1 MENVALLVFCR
12 YGCRNNGEFLGNTW
26 SNWRAISLMHHKTW
40 TTLRDGSLLATLAVA
55 VVGLVALVSS
65 GSPSPRLSPAPKPTA
80 VARGN
85 MPPVTFTIKQS
96 ETRNASRLMAAFD
109 RIGYDLDAVAAG
121 YISVPRVLLAALPPD
136 IDDIDGLDARKAL
149 FLRTLLP
156 VVLSVNDHIGADR
169 AHLLKVREIINSG
182 AALSTEDVQWVM
194 SLADAYD
201 QPDADLD
208 ALVKKVD
215 VIPPSLTLAQAIVE
229 SGWGTSRIA
238 REQNALFGQFG
249 EDESGQYAYRN
260 FTSLSEA
267 VESYALNLNTHRAYR
282 EFRHARSRMRVK
294 SGEIDGFQLAATM
307 HRYSER
313 GSEYVDSLRS
323 IMNAN
328 SLDAFDAAR
337 LNTRSVATIV
347 ASNVR

>member
-1 MENVALLVFCR
+1 
-12 YGCRNNGEFLGNTW
+12 
-26 SNWRAISLMHHKTW
+26 MHHKTR

-65 GSPSPRLSPAPKPTA
+65 GSPSPRMSPAPKPTA
-80 VARGN
+80 VVRGT
-85 MPPVTFTIKQS
+85 MPPVTYTIKQS

-109 RIGYDLDAVAAG
+109 RIGYDLNAVAAG
-121 YISVPRVLLAALPPD
+121 YISVPRVLLASLPPD

-149 FLRTLLP
+149 FLRTMLP
-156 VVLSVNDHIGADR
+156 VVLNVNDKIGADR
-169 AHLLKVREIINSG
+169 ARLLKVRETVNSG
-182 AALSTEDVQWVM
+182 AALSPEDVQWVM

-201 QPDADLD
+201 QADADLD

-215 VIPPSLTLAQAIVE
+215 VIPPSLALAQAIQE

-249 EDESGQYAYRN
+249 EDESGQYSYRN
-260 FTSLSEA
+260 FSSLNEA
-267 VESYALNLNTHRAYR
+267 VESYARNLNTHRAYR
-282 EFRHARSRMRVK
+282 EFRQARARMRLK
-294 SGEIDGFQLAATM
+294 AGGIDGFQLAATL

-313 GSEYVDSLRS
+313 GGEYVDSLRS

-328 SLDAFDAAR
+328 GLDAFDGAR
-337 LNTRSVATIV
+337 LNVRTVATIV
-347 ASNVR
+347 ASNN